1 MHVVAVAA
9 MPHSCLYVVGRELER
24 QQRLLQATT
33 AMRPWSSHARRF
45 MDGALRSVAE
55 DYFIKPKLGRD
66 NATNPLTRTLALS
79 QCPDPY

>member
-1 MHVVAVAA
+1 
-9 MPHSCLYVVGRELER
+9 
-24 QQRLLQATT
+24 
-33 AMRPWSSHARRF
+33 